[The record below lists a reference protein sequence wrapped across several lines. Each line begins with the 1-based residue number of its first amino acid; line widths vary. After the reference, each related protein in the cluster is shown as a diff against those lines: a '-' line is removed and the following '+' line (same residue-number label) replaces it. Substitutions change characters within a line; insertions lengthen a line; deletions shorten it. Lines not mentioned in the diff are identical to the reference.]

1 MPLTQEISIETI
13 RRNDSVIVPQVPL
26 PLIPVGGRLSFFIQ
40 QWQELGASDWHI
52 TILSQGLKLNFL
64 QFPALRKHPYCIV
77 LPKDLTRKEVL
88 LQEVSAL
95 IDKRALEQPL
105 SLDPGVYSHMF
116 TVRKKSGG
124 YRPVIDLKILNQ
136 HVRCPTF
143 KMENDVRV
151 KSQLKQGEWLT
162 SVDLTDAYL
171 HIPIHQDFRKFLRIC
186 IAGQVWQFAA
196 MCFGLNIAPRIFT
209 KMLSPVAAH
218 LRTQGICIHRY
229 LDDWLIR
236 APSQQESV
244 QHTQYVVNLLT
255 KLGWM
260 INQQKSDLVPS
271 QQITFLGMYIDLEA
285 GFLAPTQEKIDKILL
300 WSQFLHK
307 STVISVQQYLSLLG
321 LLNNVSSLVK
331 LGRLHLRPLQL
342 YLASFGLDLRASL
355 YDTIPL
361 RPVFFTALMWWEHPE
376 KLARGVELRT
386 PPTQM
391 TMFTD
396 ASRSG
401 WGASILTHS
410 AKGKWNHLDKQN
422 HISVLELRAVRLGL
436 QALHHLVTGKCIRVM
451 SDNVATI
458 AYIRNEGG
466 TR

>member
-1 MPLTQEISIETI
+1 
-13 RRNDSVIVPQVPL
+13 
-26 PLIPVGGRLSFFIQ
+26 
-40 QWQELGASDWHI
+40 
-52 TILSQGLKLNFL
+52 
-64 QFPALRKHPYCIV
+64 
-77 LPKDLTRKEVL
+77 
-88 LQEVSAL
+88 
-95 IDKRALEQPL
+95 
-105 SLDPGVYSHMF
+105 
-116 TVRKKSGG
+116 
-124 YRPVIDLKILNQ
+124 
-136 HVRCPTF
+136 
-143 KMENDVRV
+143 
-151 KSQLKQGEWLT
+151 
-162 SVDLTDAYL
+162 
-171 HIPIHQDFRKFLRIC
+171 
-186 IAGQVWQFAA
+186 
-196 MCFGLNIAPRIFT
+196 MC
-209 KMLSPVAAH
+209 V
-218 LRTQGICIHRY
+218 
-229 LDDWLIR
+229 

-422 HISVLELRAVRLGL
+422 HISAVRLGL
-436 QALHHLVTGKCIRVM
+436 QALQHLVTGKCIRVM

-466 TR
+466 TRSIPLYKETKILLLWCQDNNVIIVPTFLPGRRNVCADQLSRSSKVLATEWTLDKFIFRKIHQAVPHLSVNLFATRWNN